1 MACVGVVGVHAPAR
15 VRVDANRDR
24 RALGM
29 TRAKLGD
36 ARVRSSGVGISGIA
50 SRENNELR
58 KLFDAT
64 RRRERALQVKREPPR
79 RVMASSDEQELSK
92 EPSPRISYV
101 PRKENPEVRGET
113 YWIER
118 GVELVCSECEATETS
133 RWFKNRERPDEPVCM
148 ACYNRQLAA
157 TRGKCCKCGKDGK
170 DTSGMQKSK
179 HNEGEWI
186 CDRCAH
192 RELPFDGCT
201 CDACG
206 RGASDGVRSWKL
218 KNRPWLCGNC
228 YGKERLILAEAEGT
242 KCLEC
247 GTDMTGYHW
256 HLSKRK
262 PGAKICRACYRNAKI
277 SEATAAGMT
286 CGECGTDTTSTWLN
300 SKLDPGAK
308 ICYACYQKA
317 KMSEATAAGIT
328 CGECGTDTT
337 SKWYNSK
344 LDPGAKIC
352 NACHQKA
359 KISRAKAAGMT
370 CGECGTDTTSKW
382 LSSNLVPGAKI
393 CLACYLKARRGKKKA
408 ERS

>member
-29 TRAKLGD
+29 TRAKLGA

-92 EPSPRISYV
+92 EPSPRRSYV
-101 PRKENPEVRGET
+101 PRKENPEVRKET

-133 RWFKNRERPDEPVCM
+133 RWEKNRDRPDEPVCE
-148 ACYNRQLAA
+148 ACYKRQLAA

-170 DTSGMQKSK
+170 DTSGMRKSK

-186 CDRCAH
+186 CVRCAS
-192 RELPFDGCT
+192 REPPFDGCT
-201 CDACG
+201 CDACS
-206 RGASDGVRSWKL
+206 RGASDGGGSWHRSKL

-228 YGKERLILAEAEGT
+228 YAKERLILAEAEGT

-247 GTDMTGYHW
+247 GTD
-256 HLSKRK
+256 
-262 PGAKICRACYRNAKI
+262 
-277 SEATAAGMT
+277 
-286 CGECGTDTTSTWLN
+286 TTSQWYN

-308 ICYACYQKA
+308 ICNACHQKA
-317 KMSEATAAGIT
+317 KISKAKAAGMT

-382 LSSNLVPGAKI
+382 LNSKLVPGAKI
-393 CLACYLKARRGKKKA
+393 CLACYGKAYYGKKKA